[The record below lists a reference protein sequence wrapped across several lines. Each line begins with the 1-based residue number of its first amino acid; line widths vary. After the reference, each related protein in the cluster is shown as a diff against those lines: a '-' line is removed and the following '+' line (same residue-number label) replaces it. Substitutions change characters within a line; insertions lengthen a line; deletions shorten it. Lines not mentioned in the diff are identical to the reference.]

1 MRKQITKLA
10 LTATIALAITFTF
23 TACDEKKKQDGTT
36 PTPTETE
43 AAAETQ
49 KATQEAALPPTQEAA
64 ATTFTDPRDNKTY
77 KTVKIGEQ
85 VWMAENLNF
94 EAKGSMCNGE
104 LERVYDEASEDY
116 IYKPSKGSPDKIQA
130 TCQKYGRLYEWETAM
145 KACPSGWHLPSNA
158 EWDKLLHYVDSTTN
172 GTKSPYNE
180 SIYES
185 KTAGKYLKAKS
196 GWEDDFRGRLGEAKV
211 NGIDKYGFSALPGGN
226 IGAHQGNYD
235 HVGYNGL
242 WWSSSEGL
250 GLGSAH
256 YYRKMIY
263 YEEGVYSGFEYSC
276 LLSVRCIKD

>member
-1 MRKQITKLA
+1 MKKQLAKLA
-10 LTATIALAITFTF
+10 LAATLGLALAF
-23 TACDEKKKQDGTT
+23 TACWENEAEKAARMAAQ
-36 PTPTETE
+36 
-43 AAAETQ
+43 AAALEAVATAEET
-49 KATQEAALPPTQEAA
+49 AAESQPSGGTL
-64 ATTFTDPRDNKTY
+64 TDPRDSKTY

-130 TCQKYGRLYEWETAM
+130 NCQKYGRLYEWETAM